1 MNILFIHQNFPG
13 QFRAIA
19 EHLAS
24 VKGNTVLALRQTK
37 TPVNIKGVDVIS
49 YRFVSNP
56 LKVQHPWLAEMEAK
70 VLRAEAVADACNRLR
85 AKGWTPDLVIAH
97 PGWGEAMMI
106 KDVFPQAKLICYLEY
121 FYSSTGQDFN
131 FDPEFFDPT
140 LQSHAKLHL
149 KNQPMLQALLDMDAG
164 WTATKWQ
171 KSIFPKWA
179 QSKIAIVHEGVD
191 LDFYKL
197 NNKARFTI
205 AGKNITLTAKDEVIT
220 YASRS
225 LEPVRGFHVFMRALP
240 ELLKRRPK
248 AHVIIMGA
256 HSATYGQEPR
266 DAATWPEKLLQ
277 EVGAELDPKR
287 VHFVGFLPREAYR
300 AVLQVSKAH
309 IYLTYP
315 FILSWSVIEALA
327 CGAKIVCSDTPPL
340 KELFTREDKPFQF
353 EFFDTQG
360 LIKATLNALDCTVRQ
375 AAKDRKRTNQMLKA
389 GFSTSTQSAGLSGL
403 IDKALPILKH
413 SVANLKPTS
422 RSSVRRR

>member
-13 QFRAIA
+13 QFKAIA

-24 VKGNTVLALRQTK
+24 MKGNTVLALRQTK

-70 VLRAEAVADACNRLR
+70 ILRAEAVADACNRLR

-140 LQSHAKLHL
+140 LQSHARLHL

-179 QSKIAIVHEGVD
+179 HSRISVVHEGID
-191 LDFYKL
+191 LTFFKP
-197 NNKARFTI
+197 NKTARFTI
-205 AGKNITLTAKDEVIT
+205 AGKDITLSAKDEVIT

-225 LEPVRGFHVFMRALP
+225 LEPVRGFHIFMRALP
-240 ELLKRRPK
+240 ELLRRRPK
-248 AHVIIMGA
+248 AHVVIMGA
-256 HSATYGQEPR
+256 HHATYGLEPTG
-266 DAATWPEKLLQ
+266 ASNWPEQLLK
-277 EVGAELDPKR
+277 EVSTQLDPGR
-287 VHFVGFLPREAYR
+287 VHFVGFLSREAYR
-300 AVLQVSKAH
+300 TVLQVSRAH

-315 FILSWSVIEALA
+315 FILSWSVIEAAA
-327 CGAKIVCSDTPPL
+327 CGATIVASDTVPL
-340 KELFTREDKPFQF
+340 IELGAVIEKRHKFN
-353 EFFDTQG
+353 FFDKEQLVTSAM
-360 LIKATLNALDCTVRQ
+360 KALDLHSGE
-375 AAKDRKRTNQMLKA
+375 K
-389 GFSTSTQSAGLSGL
+389 LSG
-403 IDKALPILKH
+403 
-413 SVANLKPTS
+413 
-422 RSSVRRR
+422 RRRSINELKTNFSSNAQIKMFLSMCAKYRLL